1 MNILLL
7 GSGGREHAFAW
18 KISKSKLCKKLFVA
32 PGNAGTQIIAENIN
46 LNIND
51 FNEIKDFV
59 IKNNIELVIVGPEEP
74 LVRGIVDFFNKDLKL
89 TNVKIFGPS
98 KKGAQLEGSKDF
110 SKNFMF
116 RNNIPCGKSKT
127 FNKKT
132 INKAFKFLETMKAPY
147 VLKAD
152 GLAAGKGVI
161 ISENIKEAKKNL
173 NNMLLNEQFGK
184 ASKNVLIE
192 EFLKGIEV
200 SVFVISDG
208 KNYIILPEAKDYKR
222 IGENDTGLNT
232 GGMGAVSP
240 VNFATKQF
248 LQLVEESI
256 IKPTVDGLNNEN
268 IDFKGF
274 IFVGLMNVRGK
285 PYVIEYNVRMGDPE
299 TQVVIP
305 RIKNDF
311 VDIILKCINNR
322 IKEIELKI
330 ANKFATTVI
339 LASNGYP
346 EKYSKGD
353 IISNLEE
360 KNESIIFHAGTKLHD
375 NKIVTNG
382 GRVIACTGLG
392 NDLNSALNNSYDLAK
407 SISWNNKYYRKDIGK
422 DLLKKIIK

>member
-32 PGNAGTQIIAENIN
+32 PGNAGTQNIAENIN

-59 IKNNIELVIVGPEEP
+59 IKNKIELVIVGPEEP
-74 LVRGIVDFFNKDLKL
+74 LVRGIVDFFNNDSKL

-127 FNKKT
+127 FDKKT
-132 INKAFKFLETMKAPY
+132 IDEAFKFLETMKAPY

-161 ISENIKEAKKNL
+161 ISENIEEAKKNL
-173 NNMLLNEQFGK
+173 NNMLVNEQFGK

-322 IKEIELKI
+322 IKEIKLKI
-330 ANKFATTVI
+330 ENKFATTVI

-360 KNESIIFHAGTKLHD
+360 KNESIIFHAGTKLND

-422 DLLKKIIK
+422 DLLKK

>member
-32 PGNAGTQIIAENIN
+32 PGNAGTQNIAENIN

-74 LVRGIVDFFNKDLKL
+74 LVRGIVDFFNKDSKL

-161 ISENIKEAKKNL
+161 ISENIEEAKKNL

-192 EFLKGIEV
+192 EFLNGIEV

-274 IFVGLMNVRGK
+274 IFLGLMNVQGK

-330 ANKFATTVI
+330 ENKFATTVI

-360 KNESIIFHAGTKLHD
+360 KNESIIFHAGTKLND

-422 DLLKKIIK
+422 DLLKK